1 MTRRERF
8 VRTVE
13 RREVDRPACW
23 LGMPTPEALP
33 GLFAHFGVSDVE
45 DLKRAIG
52 DDVWPVDVPYHHPPA
67 NHIACAFDFAKRE
80 AGDYTERTLTAPGFF
95 EDRTDPARVDDFPWP
110 DPERHMSREEC
121 RAAVEAAPDDFAV
134 MAVLWSAH
142 FQDAFSAF
150 GMESALVTML
160 TAPEMFEA
168 VTARIVEFYQKANE
182 LFYEA
187 AGDLLDAVLIGNDF
201 GSQTGLMVSPE
212 ALRRF
217 ALPGTKALVDQAKAR
232 GLKVVHHSCGAVRE
246 IVPDLIAIG
255 VDVVHPMQAL
265 AAGMDAEGL
274 RRDFGDRVAFCGG
287 VDAQKL
293 LVKGGPEDVRRR
305 VVELKRLFPTGL
317 VISPSHEAVLPDIP
331 PANVAALFAAVRE

>member
-8 VRTVE
+8 LRTVE

-23 LGMPTPEALP
+23 LGMPVPEALE
-33 GLFAHFGVSDVE
+33 GLFAHFGVSDME
-45 DLKRAIG
+45 GLKRAIG
-52 DDVWPVDVPYHHPPA
+52 DDVWAVDAPYRHPPS
-67 NHIACAFDFAKRE
+67 NHIACAFDFAKKE
-80 AGDYTERTLTAPGFF
+80 GGDYAERTLTAPGFF
-95 EDRTDPARVDDFPWP
+95 EDCADPARVDGFDWP
-110 DPERHMSREEC
+110 DPERHMCREEC
-121 RAAVEAAPDDFAV
+121 RKAVQETPDGFAV

-168 VTARIVEFYQKANE
+168 VTARIVEFYLKANA

-187 AGDLLDAVLIGNDF
+187 AGDRLDAVLIGNDF

-217 ALPGTKALVDQAKAR
+217 ALPGTKALVDQAKAQ

-246 IVPDLIAIG
+246 IIPDLIEMG
-255 VDVVHPMQAL
+255 VDVIHPMQAL
-265 AAGMDAEGL
+265 AVGMDAEGL

-287 VDAQKL
+287 VDAQEL
-293 LVKGGPEDVRRR
+293 LVKGRPEDVRRR
-305 VVELKRLFPTGL
+305 AVELKRLFPTGL
-317 VISPSHEAVLPDIP
+317 VVSPSHEAVLPDIP